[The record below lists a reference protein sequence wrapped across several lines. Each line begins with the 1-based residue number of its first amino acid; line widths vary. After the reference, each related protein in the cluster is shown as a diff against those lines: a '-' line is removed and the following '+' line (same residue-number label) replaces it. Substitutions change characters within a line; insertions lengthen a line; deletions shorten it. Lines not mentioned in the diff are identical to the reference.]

1 MKTVT
6 SISGG
11 KTSAYLAAEYPSDY
25 NVFALVRTD
34 DKNCLYP
41 DKKLRQI
48 VEDRIQKPF
57 IGTLE
62 DDVIITTIL
71 ELEQYLGRRIDWVSG
86 DTFEEI
92 IKSRGNYLPNKMA
105 RYCTTYLKTFPIA
118 HWLKSNN
125 LNPCIMQ
132 FGYRANEG
140 KRARKM
146 ENQLNER
153 GFVEVKIPI
162 GNHDNGNI
170 KWQTIDYQKPSF
182 PLISDGIFKSDIEK
196 YWRLRPVSFAEL
208 NNCVG
213 CHWRNELLLA
223 KMFREH
229 PNKMEWFNDQ
239 EKQSKGTFK
248 TGITYDKIKNYPIQH
263 ELDFSDFSDCDSGYC
278 GL

>member
-11 KTSAYLAAEYPSDY
+11 KTSAYLSAEYPSDY

-34 DKNCLYP
+34 DKNCLFP
-41 DKKLRQI
+41 DKKLRQV

-71 ELEQYLGRRIDWVSG
+71 ELEQYLGKEIHWVSG
-86 DTFEEI
+86 MTFEKI
-92 IKSRGNYLPNKMA
+92 IESRGNYLPNKVA
-105 RYCTTYLKTFPIA
+105 RYCTTYLKTYPIA
-118 HWLKSNN
+118 QWLHKWG

-140 KRARKM
+140 RRARNM
-146 ENQLNER
+146 EAQLNER
-153 GFVEVKIPI
+153 GFVEVKMPW
-162 GNHDNGNI
+162 GKHTNGNN
-170 KWQTIDYQKPSF
+170 KWKTIDYQKPVF
-182 PLISDGIFKSDIEK
+182 PLIRDGVFKSQIEQ
-196 YWRLRPVSFAEL
+196 YWNLRPVKFAEL

-229 PNKMEWFNDQ
+229 PNKMEWFNNQ

-248 TGITYDKIKNYPIQH
+248 TGITYDQIKNHPIQH
-263 ELDFSDFSDCDSGYC
+263 ELSFDDFSDCDSGYC
-278 GL
+278 GI